1 MIDNI
6 KDLKSR
12 TLVESNI
19 LKSLILGNVALAK
32 KPVLDDILIHDYQIA
47 SATTLNTIFLN
58 YLSDLALGWRLLGEL
73 GDRTTTKFIKV
84 IYENADLGDV
94 GDASILLDVPGD
106 VVVPYSATSSNELNT
121 IDIGSIE
128 DFVNLDS
135 VWYGISRNPLQ
146 EEGED
151 GKVFRFKDEDG
162 NEILVD
168 RLVVFSP
175 LNSSD
180 EIENPFDQPL
190 EREDSVEEE
199 GEGSSFNQ
207 IVVEN
212 AMKWAE
218 SVQVNCIIEN
228 KFFGNPAFDEVGLKD
243 SRYLVCL
250 SHRFYGLVFKSGK
263 GSLIDLGAKIACLD
277 GYKEDQYVF
286 EGCGFVSIEDKATM
300 LLSCRD
306 SQGFSYLY
314 INEDT
319 LAKAY
324 GYTKIDELVSDQQV
338 FKVGTVFSEMKSI
351 KSLNTVNVVLTDY
364 GFWDI
369 EPNTTNSK
377 TYCFSGAKSIL
388 PDISDTDH
396 HWTGKLIPPY
406 LNVGN
411 SKVAE
416 YNKVLDNVDSMWR
429 RRDAE
434 SDVYDDLQF
443 LNSIADKD
451 GLAHN
456 FVGGNENFA
465 LYDGS
470 SESSIYILAK
480 LELELFKK
488 MLFSRPTL
496 TSPLIGWLFKKVMVE
511 DPGTAILQKGHR
523 DYVRFLNP
531 LLNHDFNNLT
541 YAFQDND

>member
-58 YLSDLALGWRLLGEL
+58 YLSNLAIGWRLLGEL
-73 GDRTTTKFIKV
+73 GDRTTTSFLKV

-94 GDASILLDVPGD
+94 GDASVLLGVSGD
-106 VVVPYSATSSNELNT
+106 VVIPYSASSSNELET
-121 IDIGSIE
+121 IDIGNIE

-135 VWYGISRNPLQ
+135 VWYGISRNPAK

-151 GKVFRFKDEDG
+151 GKVFHFKDEDG

-168 RLVVFSP
+168 QLVVFSP

-180 EIENPFDQPL
+180 VIENPFDQPL
-190 EREDSVEEE
+190 KREDSVEEE
-199 GEGSSFNQ
+199 SSSFNQ

-243 SRYLVCL
+243 SRYLICL
-250 SHRFYGLVFKSGK
+250 SHRFYGLGFKSGK
-263 GSLIDLGAKIACLD
+263 GSLIDLGAKISCLD
-277 GYKEDQYVF
+277 GYEEDQYVF

-306 SQGFSYLY
+306 SHGFSYLY

-324 GYTKIDELVSDQQV
+324 GYTKIDELISDQ
-338 FKVGTVFSEMKSI
+338 
-351 KSLNTVNVVLTDY
+351 
-364 GFWDI
+364 
-369 EPNTTNSK
+369 
-377 TYCFSGAKSIL
+377 
-388 PDISDTDH
+388 
-396 HWTGKLIPPY
+396 
-406 LNVGN
+406 
-411 SKVAE
+411 
-416 YNKVLDNVDSMWR
+416 
-429 RRDAE
+429 
-434 SDVYDDLQF
+434 
-443 LNSIADKD
+443 
-451 GLAHN
+451 
-456 FVGGNENFA
+456 
-465 LYDGS
+465 
-470 SESSIYILAK
+470 
-480 LELELFKK
+480 
-488 MLFSRPTL
+488 
-496 TSPLIGWLFKKVMVE
+496 
-511 DPGTAILQKGHR
+511 
-523 DYVRFLNP
+523 
-531 LLNHDFNNLT
+531 
-541 YAFQDND
+541 